1 MDSNDK
7 VQHLFNQCV
16 KEQVLVIVS
25 KIANDNGLNYVE
37 MVEKYGLTN
46 EEKQNYKPKSK
57 RQIKIPDQCV
67 RCEAMTNGETQ
78 CKRSHKDGTKFCRR
92 HKYKQVYGTIHN
104 NLVLCKPILEED
116 IPNREEEL
124 EIEYNGNL
132 ITLEDGTEVIYIP
145 STGLCTTY
153 SLEPKI
159 LGKLSSDFKYI
170 IKDED

>member
-57 RQIKIPDQCV
+57 K
-67 RCEAMTNGETQ
+67 G
-78 CKRSHKDGTKFCRR
+78 G
-92 HKYKQVYGTIHN
+92 
-104 NLVLCKPILEED
+104 
-116 IPNREEEL
+116 
-124 EIEYNGNL
+124 
-132 ITLEDGTEVIYIP
+132 
-145 STGLCTTY
+145 
-153 SLEPKI
+153 
-159 LGKLSSDFKYI
+159 
-170 IKDED
+170 